1 MEKAKKE
8 EQTQQFNIH
17 VEEHDTEPK
26 QVNIEVIDTVPPQ
39 ETKNYSLN
47 IVKPPPFEMMEFEKI
62 KLKPVFSE
70 LFDRPPEIHRALVAS
85 LKKDGYRMDK
95 PLILW
100 GDTLTEGHQRY
111 FAALEAG
118 IKHLPVIRM
127 DFENEQAAVDF
138 AIKEQV
144 DRRNLKTVE
153 EIRLVTRILPAEQEQ
168 AKQRQKVAS
177 SEATCGKAAEKVAQ
191 RLHISASM
199 VEKIIRLIN
208 SGDKALLKRVESD
221 ELTVSGACKK
231 LSEANKK
238 KEPVTDKGKTAEA
251 RPGTDTVE
259 KQEPL
264 AIDEI
269 PEETPEQ
276 KQPGTEA
283 ETEPAKEDAQQERP
297 GVEEQ
302 TDIVHTTGNVSDG
315 KIIMLS
321 PGELRGLLKKIPSTD
336 QIPVPECFYNKLK
349 EMQKEPLEL
358 AEIAIKDALNSKP
371 KKKNRNSMKNFFGI

>member
-1 MEKAKKE
+1 MEAR
-8 EQTQQFNIH
+8 
-17 VEEHDTEPK
+17 
-26 QVNIEVIDTVPPQ
+26 
-39 ETKNYSLN
+39 L
-47 IVKPPPFEMMEFEKI
+47 
-62 KLKPVFSE
+62 
-70 LFDRPPEIHRALVAS
+70 
-85 LKKDGYRMDK
+85 
-95 PLILW
+95 
-100 GDTLTEGHQRY
+100 
-111 FAALEAG
+111 
-118 IKHLPVIRM
+118 KHLPVIRM